1 MAALRRCCWAG
12 SPRVRGSDP
21 LCCLLEGATCVAG
34 TLCYDTLWLVADDP
48 DLRRAARDEEARCWR
63 IFTD

>member
-1 MAALRRCCWAG
+1 
-12 SPRVRGSDP
+12 
-21 LCCLLEGATCVAG
+21 VAG